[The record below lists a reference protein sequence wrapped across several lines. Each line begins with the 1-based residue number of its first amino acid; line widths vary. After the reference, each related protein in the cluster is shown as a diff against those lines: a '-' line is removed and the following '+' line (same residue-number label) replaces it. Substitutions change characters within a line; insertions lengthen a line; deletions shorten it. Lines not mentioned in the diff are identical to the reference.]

1 MKKRLLAMLLSALM
15 VANISACNTVLKN
28 EIDESVAP
36 SGTEGNV
43 PTDKG
48 NPSQSV
54 TDYES
59 MRVQL
64 ENILASNYTWEEF
77 RFQYPNC
84 RKIDEFVNGEYSNFR
99 VVCEKFPET
108 FFCFSLVVGENGFSK
123 MQLDAISAP
132 LEILLPAYVGRS
144 FDDIIALEGNRV
156 GFTYADEYSQEQ
168 YGHKYDW
175 LCIYRDDFF
184 YQTTAW
190 LQQGD
195 ILQEY
200 RIVMSLY
207 SDEDLCPWDKDMDL
221 TIDKNATLAKNIEK
235 IVSTQCSLETFQNA
249 YPNAVIEANTESSI
263 TVTIAELPQVKFVFE
278 KAVDAWIKFERTV
291 LEKAVIDASVLFP
304 EYVGMKLYE
313 LVECGFES
321 ENRNIRDKHYLFFY
335 QEDCVYIVDFGRVN
349 SSTYIY
355 EMTRDTDV
363 YIYSYSETWVRPW

>member
-1 MKKRLLAMLLSALM
+1 
-15 VANISACNTVLKN
+15 V
-28 EIDESVAP
+28 E
-36 SGTEGNV
+36 
-43 PTDKG
+43 
-48 NPSQSV
+48 
-54 TDYES
+54 
-59 MRVQL
+59 
-64 ENILASNYTWEEF
+64 
-77 RFQYPNC
+77 
-84 RKIDEFVNGEYSNFR
+84 
-99 VVCEKFPET
+99 FPET
-108 FFCFSLVVGENGFSK
+108 FFRFSLVVGENGFSK

-184 YQTTAW
+184 YQTTAY
-190 LQQGD
+190 LQQGN
-195 ILQEY
+195 IMHEY

-221 TIDKNATLAKNIEK
+221 TIDANATLAKNIEK

-304 EYVGMKLYE
+304 EYVGMKQWE
-313 LVECGFES
+313 LIECGFES
-321 ENRNIRDKHYLFFY
+321 ENRDIRDEHYLFFY
-335 QEDCVYIVDFGRVN
+335 QEDCVYIVDLGLVN
-349 SSTYIY
+349 GGTYIR
-355 EMTRDTDV
+355 EMSRDTDV
-363 YIYSYSETWVRPW
+363 YICSYSETWVRPW

>member
-1 MKKRLLAMLLSALM
+1 MKKRLLAVILSALM

-36 SGTEGNV
+36 AGTEGNV
-43 PTDKG
+43 PTDKS

-84 RKIDEFVNGEYSNFR
+84 RKIDEFVNGEYSYFR
-99 VVCEKFPET
+99 VVCVEFPET

-123 MQLDAISAP
+123 MQLDAISAR

-144 FDDIIALEGNRV
+144 FDDIIAIEGDRV
-156 GFTYADEYSQEQ
+156 GFTYADEWNQAS
-168 YGHKYDW
+168 YGYRYDT
-175 LCIYRDDFF
+175 LHIYRDDFF
-184 YQTTAW
+184 YETTSY
-190 LQQGD
+190 LQQGN

-200 RIVMSLY
+200 RIVMRRY
-207 SDEDLCPWDKDMDL
+207 SADNLCPWDNDIDL
-221 TIDKNATLAKNIEK
+221 TLDTNATLAKNIEK

-263 TVTIAELPQVKFVFE
+263 TVTIPALPKVKFIFQ
-278 KAVDAWIKFERTV
+278 KLADAWIGFERT
-291 LEKAVIDASVLFP
+291 LLKTAMIDAGELFP

-321 ENRNIRDKHYLFFY
+321 ENRNIRDEHYLFFY

-349 SSTYIY
+349 GGTYIY
-355 EMTRDTDV
+355 EMSRDTDV
-363 YIYSYSETWVRPW
+363 YICSYSETWVRPW